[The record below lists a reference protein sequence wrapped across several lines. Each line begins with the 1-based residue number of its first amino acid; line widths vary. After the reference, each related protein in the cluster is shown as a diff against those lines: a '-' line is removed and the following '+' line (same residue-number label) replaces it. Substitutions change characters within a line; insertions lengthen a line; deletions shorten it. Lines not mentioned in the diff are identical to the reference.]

1 MPLPT
6 QVEFTRLYQAND
18 QAKRLA
24 RKRTPTRSRY
34 AAKPISSQ
42 RFGMA
47 CARRAPSGA
56 TQLEIGAIATRP
68 IAETKPNDSGGNRAR
83 CGSPAAMYPNVPANE
98 NGTPIPARVATAP
111 R

>member
-6 QVEFTRLYQAND
+6 QVEFTRLYQTND

-56 TQLEIGAIATRP
+56 TQLEMGAIATRP
-68 IAETKPNDSGGNRAR
+68 IAETKPNDSGGRKVRA
-83 CGSPAAMYPNVPANE
+83 GGPAAKYPTGPAIE
-98 NGTPIPARVATAP
+98 NRQPIPHQ
-111 R
+111 

>member
-6 QVEFTRLYQAND
+6 QVEFTRLYQTND

-56 TQLEIGAIATRP
+56 TQLEMGAIATKP
-68 IAETKPNDSGGNRAR
+68 IAETKPSDSGGSNAW
-83 CGSPAAMYPNVPANE
+83 CGNPAAMYPSVPAIE
-98 NGTPIPARVATAP
+98 IGTPIPAEGA
-111 R
+111 